1 MAFLTDADEIYKLY
15 TQSKKESDQ
24 WREDYHEFE
33 RIADNEL
40 IDNLDPTL
48 PEVNDGTLSASL
60 FKLPKRIVSSNLSGQ
75 VKSLDRDEAW
85 VTELANITWQDTI
98 IPNANAQAPFHRKWK
113 DAVRKAAIYGSVPII
128 TLFEERGNYTGTDF
142 IVAQPQDVKLEP
154 GKVSDYDSDII
165 FWDIYYSKLQVEGI
179 IDEVKDEEKEKK
191 KTKKKSSDEKDDKN
205 EISDE
210 VYESGWKLA
219 ELKEALAFGESESRD
234 PRDDH
239 REQDGQDTR
248 KKGIHFCAVFQ
259 RGVDAP
265 FYIYHKDTKKVVRE
279 WTNQDPTGDIPIHFL
294 YCYQDFVNPYGTGIV
309 KLAGGT
315 QNVLDYMRQSDVLA
329 TGLGL
334 RPPVSIL
341 GNIDSVD
348 LSSIVYEQDA
358 LWLLGNDPNVRVK
371 REEVSNAVYTQLPER
386 IQMYKSSLNQLLPM
400 GDTSVSAGAG
410 DPLQSKTP
418 AGVKFAQ
425 ANLSIDDE
433 DFKDNLY
440 MTYEAVAKSMINI
453 HFANMEGVDIMK
465 LNDSQIELLMKSGL
479 DFPLDEYG
487 KPATKELEVKW
498 DDVRSTF
505 NFEVDAEADKT
516 TDKETRLD
524 GMLKVVELINGNPD
538 VIGYIEQNGKKL
550 NLGELFG
557 SLIGLLS
564 DNDKIIEDISPEDQM
579 QMEEQQ
585 MAEQQAMQQPAQ
597 GMPQTAPEAPQ
608 GAPVPA
614 DGSENVPAVMKLYGV
629 DEPTAMAM
637 IEAEKQGFAPEEIIA
652 GLQRRGQQ

>member
-1 MAFLTDADEIYKLY
+1 
-15 TQSKKESDQ
+15 
-24 WREDYHEFE
+24 
-33 RIADNEL
+33 
-40 IDNLDPTL
+40 
-48 PEVNDGTLSASL
+48 
-60 FKLPKRIVSSNLSGQ
+60 
-75 VKSLDRDEAW
+75 
-85 VTELANITWQDTI
+85 
-98 IPNANAQAPFHRKWK
+98 
-113 DAVRKAAIYGSVPII
+113 
-128 TLFEERGNYTGTDF
+128 
-142 IVAQPQDVKLEP
+142 
-154 GKVSDYDSDII
+154 
-165 FWDIYYSKLQVEGI
+165 
-179 IDEVKDEEKEKK
+179 
-191 KTKKKSSDEKDDKN
+191 
-205 EISDE
+205 
-210 VYESGWKLA
+210 
-219 ELKEALAFGESESRD
+219 
-234 PRDDH
+234 
-239 REQDGQDTR
+239 
-248 KKGIHFCAVFQ
+248 
-259 RGVDAP
+259 
-265 FYIYHKDTKKVVRE
+265 
-279 WTNQDPTGDIPIHFL
+279 
-294 YCYQDFVNPYGTGIV
+294 
-309 KLAGGT
+309 
-315 QNVLDYMRQSDVLA
+315 MRQSDVLA

-341 GNIDSVD
+341 GNVDSVD

-465 LNDSQIELLMKSGL
+465 LNDAQIELLMKSGL
-479 DFPLDEYG
+479 EFPLDEYG

-516 TDKETRLD
+516 ADKEVRLD

-564 DNDKIIEDISPEDQM
+564 DNDKIIEDISPEDQQQM
-579 QMEEQQ
+579 QEEQM
-585 MAEQQAMQQPAQ
+585 MAQQAPAQLPMPQ
-597 GMPQTAPEAPQ
+597 GMPQTVPEAPQ
-608 GAPVPA
+608 GAPMPS
-614 DGSENVPAVMKLYGV
+614 DGTENIPAVMELYGV

-637 IEAEKQGFAPEEIIA
+637 IEAEKQGFEPEEILA
-652 GLQRRGQQ
+652 GLQRRGQ

>member
-40 IDNLDPTL
+40 IENLDPAL

-75 VKSLDRDEAW
+75 VKSLDRDEQW
-85 VTELANITWQDTI
+85 VTELANITWQDKI

-128 TLFEERGNYTGTDF
+128 TLFEERGNYTGSDF

-179 IDEVKDEEKEKK
+179 IEEAEDEQKEKK
-191 KTKKKSSDEKDDKN
+191 KSKKNSDEKDDKT

-210 VYESGWKLA
+210 AYESGWKLK
-219 ELKEALAFGESESRD
+219 ELKEALQCGESESRD
-234 PRDDH
+234 PSDDH
-239 REQDGQDTR
+239 REHDGQDTR
-248 KKGIHFCAVFQ
+248 QKGIHFCAVFQ

-265 FYIYHKDTKKVVRE
+265 FYIYHKDTKKIVRE
-279 WTNQDPTGDIPIHFL
+279 WTNQDPTGDMPIHFL

-341 GNIDSVD
+341 GNVDSVD

-371 REEVSNAVYTQLPER
+371 REEISNSVYQQLPER

-465 LNDSQIELLMKSGL
+465 LNESQIELLMKSGL
-479 DFPLDEYG
+479 DFPTDEYG
-487 KPATKELEVKW
+487 KPMTKELEVKW

-505 NFEVDAEADKT
+505 DFEVDAEADKT
-516 TDKETRLD
+516 TDKEVRLD
-524 GMLKVVELINGNPD
+524 GMLKIVELINGNPD
-538 VIGYIEQNGKKL
+538 VIGYIEQDGKKL

-579 QMEEQQ
+579 QMQEQQ
-585 MAEQQAMQQPAQ
+585 MAEQAMQQPAQ
-597 GMPQTAPEAPQ
+597 LPQTAPEAPQ
-608 GAPVPA
+608 GAPMPE
-614 DGSENVPAVMKLYGV
+614 DGTQNVPAVMELYRV

-637 IEAEKQGFAPEEIIA
+637 IEAEKQGFEPEEILA
-652 GLQRRGQQ
+652 GLQRRGQ

>member
-1 MAFLTDADEIYKLY
+1 MTFLTDPDEIYKLY

-165 FWDIYYSKLQVEGI
+165 FWDIYYSDLQVDSI
-179 IDEVKDEEKEKK
+179 IEQAEEDKANKVK
-191 KTKKKSSDEKDDKN
+191 
-205 EISDE
+205 
-210 VYESGWKLA
+210 SGWKIK
-219 ELKEALAFGESESRD
+219 ELKAAKAFGNSEERD
-234 PRDDH
+234 PQDDH
-239 REQDGQDTR
+239 REHDDKDTR

-265 FYIYHKDTKKVVRE
+265 FYIYHKNTKKIVRE

-294 YCYQDFVNPYGTGIV
+294 YCYQDFVNPYGIGIV

-315 QNVLDYMRQSDVLA
+315 QNVLDYMRQSDVQA

-334 RPPVSIL
+334 RPPVSII
-341 GNIDSVD
+341 GNTDSVD

-371 REEVSNAVYTQLPER
+371 REEISNQIYQQLPER

-465 LNDSQIELLMKSGL
+465 LNEAQIELLMKSGL
-479 DFPLDEYG
+479 DFPVDEYG
-487 KPATKELEVKW
+487 KPLTKELEVKW

-505 NFEVDAEADKT
+505 DFEVDAEADKT
-516 TDKETRLD
+516 ADKEVRLD
-524 GMLKVVELINGNPD
+524 GMLKIVELLNGNPD
-538 VIGYIEQNGKKL
+538 IIGYIEQDGKKL

-557 SLIGLLS
+557 SVIGLLS
-564 DNDKIIEDISPEDQM
+564 DNEKIIEDISPEDQA
-579 QMEEQQ
+579 QMEQAQMQEQQ
-585 MAEQQAMQQPAQ
+585 MMAQQAPMQLPAQAMPQ
-597 GMPQTAPEAPQ
+597 GMPQAAPEAPQ
-608 GAPVPA
+608 GAPMPQ
-614 DGSENVPAVMKLYGV
+614 DGNENVPAVMELYGV

-637 IEAEKQGFAPEEIIA
+637 IEAERQGFEPEEILA
-652 GLQRRGQQ
+652 GLQRRGQ